1 MQVHAGGVVKY
12 PNLSFFVHIGDTIA
26 TCSVAIVLRTHIK
39 FHLHACYWT
48 IYVQGFV
55 QLFGG
60 AKYRFSGGGGGGGG
74 GQVCVSVCKTCGKL
88 GGVQEHAPLDFG
100 PFTRHN
106 LVEPGTVFT
115 QKEFT
120 MYCVIKAFI
129 IDVHV
134 KYNSQH
140 IQGGA
145 SQNQGGGGANAPPCP
160 LLKETLM

>member
-1 MQVHAGGVVKY
+1 MYRV
-12 PNLSFFVHIGDTIA
+12 SFSFLEGQNIDF
-26 TCSVAIVLRTHIK
+26 L
-39 FHLHACYWT
+39 
-48 IYVQGFV
+48 
-55 QLFGG
+55 
-60 AKYRFSGGGGGGGG
+60 GG

-106 LVEPGTVFT
+106 LVEPGTAFT

-140 IQGGA
+140 I
-145 SQNQGGGGANAPPCP
+145 SKGGANAPLCP